1 MSAKISETEAHIK
14 ETAKKVFLKEGR
26 YNATT
31 QEIADAAGVN
41 RTLLH
46 YYFRSRE
53 VLLEKV
59 LLEGQM
65 EFRQK
70 MSENVGKELPFK
82 ERISRFIDVWMEHTL
97 QYPYLD
103 AYLVTQMHT
112 GNLLENLE
120 LQTKNNAGDKA
131 RFFKEMEAEMKAGRI
146 SQMEPIQFLLNLI
159 SMVSYPLIMRP
170 LMEKAL
176 SINKKSYNKVIAERK
191 EAIMS
196 CLFK

>member
-1 MSAKISETEAHIK
+1 MSVKISATEEHIK

-59 LLEGQM
+59 LLEGQK

-70 MSENVGKELPFK
+70 LTENYDKELPFK
-82 ERISRFIDVWMEHTL
+82 ERISLFIDVWMGHIKE
-97 QYPYLD
+97 YPFLD
-103 AYLVTQMHT
+103 AYLVTQMHD
-112 GNLLENLE
+112 GNFIENLE
-120 LQTKNNAGDKA
+120 TESKSTATNKA
-131 RFFKEMEAEMKAGRI
+131 SFFKEMEAEMKAGRI
-146 SQMEPIQFLLNLI
+146 SKMEPIQFLLNLI
-159 SMVSYPLIMRP
+159 SLISYPLIMRP

-176 SINKKSYNKVIAERK
+176 TLNKKAYNKIIAERK
-191 EAIMS
+191 QAIMD

>member
-1 MSAKISETEAHIK
+1 MSAKISETEEHIK

-120 LQTKNNAGDKA
+120 LETKNNAGDKA

-159 SMVSYPLIMRP
+159 SMISYPLIMRP

-176 SINKKSYNKVIAERK
+176 SINKKSYNKIIAERK

>member
-1 MSAKISETEAHIK
+1 MSVKISATEEHIK

-59 LLEGQM
+59 LLEGQK

-70 MSENVGKELPFK
+70 LTENYDKELPFK
-82 ERISRFIDVWMEHTL
+82 ERISLFIDVWMGHIKE
-97 QYPYLD
+97 YPFLD
-103 AYLVTQMHT
+103 AYLVTQMHD
-112 GNLLENLE
+112 GNFIENLE
-120 LQTKNNAGDKA
+120 TESKSTATNKA
-131 RFFKEMEAEMKAGRI
+131 SFFKEMEAEMKAGRI
-146 SQMEPIQFLLNLI
+146 SKMEPIQFLLNLI
-159 SMVSYPLIMRP
+159 SMISYPLIMRP

-176 SINKKSYNKVIAERK
+176 ILNKKAYNKIIAERK
-191 EAIMS
+191 EAIMA

>member
-1 MSAKISETEAHIK
+1 MSVKISATEEHIK

-59 LLEGQM
+59 LLEGQK

-70 MSENVGKELPFK
+70 LTENYDKELPFK
-82 ERISRFIDVWMEHTL
+82 ERISLFIDVWMGHIKE
-97 QYPYLD
+97 YPFLD
-103 AYLVTQMHT
+103 AYLVTQMHD
-112 GNLLENLE
+112 GNFIENLE
-120 LQTKNNAGDKA
+120 TESKSTATNKA
-131 RFFKEMEAEMKAGRI
+131 SFFKEMEAEMKAGHI
-146 SQMEPIQFLLNLI
+146 SKMEPIQFLLNLI
-159 SMVSYPLIMRP
+159 SMISYPLIMRP

-176 SINKKSYNKVIAERK
+176 ILNKKAYNKIIAERK
-191 EAIMS
+191 EAIMA

>member
-1 MSAKISETEAHIK
+1 MSVKISATEELIK
-14 ETAKKVFLKEGR
+14 ETAKKMFLKEGR

-59 LLEGQM
+59 LLEGQR

-70 MSENVGKELPFK
+70 LSENSGKDLPFK
-82 ERISRFIDVWMEHTL
+82 ERISLFIDVWMGHILE
-97 QYPYLD
+97 YPYLD
-103 AYLVTQMHT
+103 AYLVTQMHD
-112 GNLLENLE
+112 GNFIENLE
-120 LQTKNNAGDKA
+120 TESKSTAAEKVK
-131 RFFKEMEAEMKAGRI
+131 FFKDMEAEMKAGRI
-146 SQMEPIQFLLNLI
+146 SKMDPMQFLLNLI
-159 SMVSYPLIMRP
+159 SMISYPLIMRP

-176 SINKKSYNKVIAERK
+176 LLNKKAYNKIIAERK
-191 EAIMS
+191 QAIMT

>member
-1 MSAKISETEAHIK
+1 MSVKISATEEHIK

-59 LLEGQM
+59 LLEGQK

-70 MSENVGKELPFK
+70 LNENNDKELPFK
-82 ERISRFIDVWMEHTL
+82 ERISLFIDVWMGHIKE
-97 QYPYLD
+97 YPFLD
-103 AYLVTQMHT
+103 AYLVTQMHD
-112 GNLLENLE
+112 GNFIENLE
-120 LQTKNNAGDKA
+120 TESKSTATNKA
-131 RFFKEMEAEMKAGRI
+131 SFFKEMEAEMKAGRI
-146 SQMEPIQFLLNLI
+146 SKMEPIQFLLNLI
-159 SMVSYPLIMRP
+159 SLISYPLIMRP

-176 SINKKSYNKVIAERK
+176 TLNKKAYNKIIAERK
-191 EAIMS
+191 QAIMD

>member
-1 MSAKISETEAHIK
+1 MSVKISATEEHIK

-59 LLEGQM
+59 LLEGQK

-70 MSENVGKELPFK
+70 LTENYDKELPFK
-82 ERISRFIDVWMEHTL
+82 ERISLFIDVWMGHIKE
-97 QYPYLD
+97 YPFLD
-103 AYLVTQMHT
+103 AYLVTQMHD
-112 GNLLENLE
+112 GNFIENLE
-120 LQTKNNAGDKA
+120 TESKSTATNKA
-131 RFFKEMEAEMKAGRI
+131 SFFKEMEAEMKAGRI
-146 SQMEPIQFLLNLI
+146 SKMEPIQFLLNLI
-159 SMVSYPLIMRP
+159 SLISYPLIMRP

-176 SINKKSYNKVIAERK
+176 TLNKKAYNKIIAERK
-191 EAIMS
+191 EAIMA

>member
-1 MSAKISETEAHIK
+1 MSVKISETEAHIK

-120 LQTKNNAGDKA
+120 LETKNNAGDKA

>member
-1 MSAKISETEAHIK
+1 MSVKISATEEHIK